1 MILGFRVCNY
11 RSFRDEA
18 TMSLTATRLDQG
30 VGHPIIVADDGT
42 TRDVLPVLAVLG
54 ANASGKSNVLRA
66 IGFMR
71 SFVLNSARSSPFD
84 RVPRDPFRFDG
95 KPDRPSLF
103 EIEFALDG
111 ERFMYGFELGE
122 DRINGEW
129 LFTYPHKRPQ
139 TIFEREG
146 DDFQFGK
153 RLVGGSARAVAEIV
167 RPNSLFLSTM
177 ATAKSRELAKIYYF
191 FGRRIAILAADER
204 SSLDQSGIQRLKRLR
219 IQVLRL
225 ATMADLGIREARIE
239 RLEREPEELDALRA
253 AIAHSLPTDLA
264 PAEKDAQVQDMLEA
278 FKDRG
283 EVLEL
288 IHRSGVGGS
297 SLPFEEESLGTRSW
311 LSLLVYA
318 LDALDLGGTL
328 VVDELDLSLHPIL
341 VKEAI
346 GLFQRRQTNANH
358 AQLIFSTHD
367 ATLLG
372 RTQDG
377 LDLSRGQ
384 IWFAEK
390 DDRGR
395 SSLTSLSDYRPR
407 KGEDLEKGYLQGRYG
422 GTPRIARGAV
432 ANALEMG
439 NSRGE

>member
-191 FGRRIAILAADER
+191 FGRRIAILAADEEFPR
-204 SSLDQSGIQRLKRLR
+204 PKRDPATEAAPYPGPSAGHNGRPRHQRG
-219 IQVLRL
+219 
-225 ATMADLGIREARIE
+225 ANREARE
-239 RLEREPEELDALRA
+239 GTR
-253 AIAHSLPTDLA
+253 
-264 PAEKDAQVQDMLEA
+264 
-278 FKDRG
+278 
-283 EVLEL
+283 
-288 IHRSGVGGS
+288 GVGCVARCHSAFASNGLGAGGEGCTS
-297 SLPFEEESLGTRSW
+297 SG
-311 LSLLVYA
+311 
-318 LDALDLGGTL
+318 
-328 VVDELDLSLHPIL
+328 
-341 VKEAI
+341 
-346 GLFQRRQTNANH
+346 H
-358 AQLIFSTHD
+358 A
-367 ATLLG
+367 
-372 RTQDG
+372 
-377 LDLSRGQ
+377 
-384 IWFAEK
+384 
-390 DDRGR
+390 
-395 SSLTSLSDYRPR
+395 
-407 KGEDLEKGYLQGRYG
+407 
-422 GTPRIARGAV
+422 
-432 ANALEMG
+432 
-439 NSRGE
+439 

>member
-18 TMSLTATRLDQG
+18 TLSLTATRLDQG

-54 ANASGKSNVLRA
+54 ANAAGKSNVLRA

-71 SFVLNSARSSPFD
+71 SFVLNSAQSSPFD
-84 RVPRDPFRFDG
+84 RVPRDPFRFDAS
-95 KPDRPSLF
+95 PDRPSLF

-111 ERFMYGFELGE
+111 ERFMYGFELGA

-239 RLEREPEELDALRA
+239 RLEGTR
-253 AIAHSLPTDLA
+253 
-264 PAEKDAQVQDMLEA
+264 
-278 FKDRG
+278 
-283 EVLEL
+283 
-288 IHRSGVGGS
+288 GVGCVA
-297 SLPFEEESLGTRSW
+297 RC
-311 LSLLVYA
+311 
-318 LDALDLGGTL
+318 
-328 VVDELDLSLHPIL
+328 H
-341 VKEAI
+341 
-346 GLFQRRQTNANH
+346 
-358 AQLIFSTHD
+358 STF
-367 ATLLG
+367 AS
-372 RTQDG
+372 DG
-377 LDLSRGQ
+377 LG
-384 IWFAEK
+384 AGGE
-390 DDRGR
+390 GCA
-395 SSLTSLSDYRPR
+395 SS
-407 KGEDLEKGYLQGRYG
+407 GH
-422 GTPRIARGAV
+422 A
-432 ANALEMG
+432 
-439 NSRGE
+439 